1 MTTSWGTC
9 GNSGRD
15 VSRFHLHVH
24 ADHRRQPE
32 APGLVRHDDDD
43 EQLSTSDDPGESSG
57 SLSAR
62 CFLRYACWS
71 ASRLLS
77 PPIAKLLRI
86 VLESRCCRSQHDTAE
101 FAHLRQT
108 TRINNAAV
116 VAEGAVKPTPLRSE
130 EPRQVAWVG
139 RPRRERGVLLFLL
152 GLPLGDHLL
161 QVLAVGLPP
170 RVSGPP
176 RWAYLNSRSPLA
188 MSPPYHPRCASHPPA
203 SSVSPVLLRSMLY
216 SASLLA
222 ITRIS
227 FVRASRSEALLP
239 NTGWCEPLRHPSQP
253 GLWRGAVPRA
263 RIPPG
268 RAGDPLPVW
277 SLSKCDA
284 QIRWGRAGLGP
295 AAGHPFA
302 QLVWAWSGAVAARG
316 VNQVGDHAG

>member
-130 EPRQVAWVG
+130 EPRQVAWG
-139 RPRRERGVLLFLL
+139 
-152 GLPLGDHLL
+152 
-161 QVLAVGLPP
+161 
-170 RVSGPP
+170 
-176 RWAYLNSRSPLA
+176 RSPA
-188 MSPPYHPRCASHPPA
+188 
-203 SSVSPVLLRSMLY
+203 
-216 SASLLA
+216 
-222 ITRIS
+222 
-227 FVRASRSEALLP
+227 
-239 NTGWCEPLRHPSQP
+239 
-253 GLWRGAVPRA
+253 PRA
-263 RIPPG
+263 RRSSVPARPAT
-268 RAGDPLPVW
+268 RRSSSASAGGWPSASGVRPTQMGVPQLKIAFGHVASLPSTVRQSSARPLRYHLSCYGQCCTAPVC
-277 SLSKCDA
+277 L
-284 QIRWGRAGLGP
+284 P
-295 AAGHPFA
+295 
-302 QLVWAWSGAVAARG
+302 
-316 VNQVGDHAG
+316 